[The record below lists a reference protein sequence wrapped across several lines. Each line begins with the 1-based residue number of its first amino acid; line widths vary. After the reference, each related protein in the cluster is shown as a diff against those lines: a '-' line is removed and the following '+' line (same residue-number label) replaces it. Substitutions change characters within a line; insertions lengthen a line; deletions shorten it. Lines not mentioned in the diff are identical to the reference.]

1 MKIEPLPAHGIFIRW
16 GKFQIGA
23 FGIPAIL
30 AISVIALAGLAVRF
44 TAFW

>member
-16 GKFQIGA
+16 GKLQIGA

-30 AISVIALAGLAVRF
+30 AITVVALAELVVRF
-44 TAFW
+44 AAFG